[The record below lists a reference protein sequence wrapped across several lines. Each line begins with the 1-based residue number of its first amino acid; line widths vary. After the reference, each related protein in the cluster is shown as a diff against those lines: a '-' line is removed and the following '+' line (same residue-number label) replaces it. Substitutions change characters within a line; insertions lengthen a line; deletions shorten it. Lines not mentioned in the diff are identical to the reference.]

1 VGTNGGPGAYDT
13 LDMSGNISEWVSGA
27 SGHPDDARLRGGAF
41 WEYDNY
47 YVSSEYSQGRAA
59 SDEDISSG
67 FRLVSPA
74 ASSVPEIDPNSLESV
89 LALVLGSLGLLERRR
104 LKAA

>member
-1 VGTNGGPGAYDT
+1 
-13 LDMSGNISEWVSGA
+13 MSGNISEWVSGA

-67 FRLVSPA
+67 FRLASPA
-74 ASSVPEIDPNSLESV
+74 VVPEPSTYAMALTG
-89 LALVLGSLGLLERRR
+89 LACGGYTMFRRR
-104 LKAA
+104 KRA

>member
-1 VGTNGGPGAYDT
+1 
-13 LDMSGNISEWVSGA
+13 MSGNISEWVSGA

-67 FRLVSPA
+67 FRLASPVA
-74 ASSVPEIDPNSLESV
+74 VPEPSTYAMA
-89 LALVLGSLGLLERRR
+89 LAGLACGGYTMSRRPKR
-104 LKAA
+104 A